1 MYSGRI
7 GCDLA
12 ILAVL
17 CVLSI
22 FLFPAGHGPY
32 SVIHGP
38 VTALQAVRVAG
49 RLRLAILAAALTLSF
64 ALTPVVTLS
73 SIQLSRSQSLP
84 ASLLALNTILRC

>member
-32 SVIHGP
+32 PVIHGP
-38 VTALQAVRVAG
+38 VTALQAVRVAA
-49 RLRLAILAAALTLSF
+49 RLRLAILAAALALSY
-64 ALTPVVTLS
+64 ALAPVVTVFL
-73 SIQLSRSQSLP
+73 IQLWRCKSLP
-84 ASLLALNTILRC
+84 APLLELNTILRC